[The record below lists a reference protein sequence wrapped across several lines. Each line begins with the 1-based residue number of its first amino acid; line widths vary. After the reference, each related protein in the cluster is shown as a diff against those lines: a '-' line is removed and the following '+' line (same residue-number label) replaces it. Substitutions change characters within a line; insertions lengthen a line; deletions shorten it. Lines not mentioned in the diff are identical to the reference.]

1 MKVRVTARFKG
12 KVIETTV
19 MPIEALIER
28 LIDANEVAKCMG
40 IREQLADYN
49 KDSVVRYV
57 EGRSGRRYT
66 VTARKA

>member
-12 KVIETTV
+12 KVIETAV
-19 MPIEALIER
+19 MSIEALIER

-49 KDSVVRYV
+49 KTSVVRFPQCV
-57 EGRSGRRYT
+57 RGRRYT
-66 VTARKA
+66 MTARKE

>member
-1 MKVRVTARFKG
+1 MKVRVIARHKG

-19 MPIEALIER
+19 MLIEALIDR

-49 KDSVVRYV
+49 KTSVVRFTQ
-57 EGRSGRRYT
+57 RIRGRRYT
-66 VTARKA
+66 MTARKE